1 MKTGTDDADVTNLT
15 LRLGHHVPID
25 FVSFDL
31 FPEETLTIEAEF
43 DFWSFPVHITEH

>member
-1 MKTGTDDADVTNLT
+1 VKTDADEADVAKRT
-15 LRLGHHVPID
+15 LRLGHYVPID